1 MSNTIAEYYA
11 DELVDWN
18 HAITFYDEELEI
30 LGKKLG
36 EVLRRNS
43 IVDIAGKVEAQQKSL
58 DKVSEKFYKL
68 KVEFEQQE
76 EVLRTDS
83 TFIDNT
89 FINADTEKRQDE
101 YRNKMLEAE
110 KEYIEAKF
118 DCYHF
123 LSGTLKK

>member
-1 MSNTIAEYYA
+1 MPNTIAEYYA
-11 DELVDWN
+11 DELVDWS
-18 HAITFYDEELEI
+18 HAISFYEDELDILE
-30 LGKKLG
+30 KKLG

-43 IVDIAGKVEAQQKSL
+43 IVDIAGKVEGQQNL
-58 DKVSEKFYKL
+58 LNKVSEKFYKL

-76 EVLRTDS
+76 EVLKTDS

-89 FINADTEKRQDE
+89 FINVDTEKRQAE
-101 YRNKMLEAE
+101 FRHKMQEAE
-110 KEYIEAKF
+110 KEYIDAKF